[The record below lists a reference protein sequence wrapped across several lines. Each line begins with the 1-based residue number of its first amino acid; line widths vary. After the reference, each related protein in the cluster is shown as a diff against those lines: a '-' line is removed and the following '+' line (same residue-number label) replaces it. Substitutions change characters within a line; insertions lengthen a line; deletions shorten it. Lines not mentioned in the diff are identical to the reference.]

1 MLTLSGSVPEAFQAL
16 PDEAKQF
23 VKRYVVVTIEVHDV
37 VNTWPQTLL
46 TSVMLNNLIPMATQ
60 SCIPIQTAL
69 DAVAFGIPLHC

>member
-1 MLTLSGSVPEAFQAL
+1 MTEAFQAL

-46 TSVMLNNLIPMATQ
+46 ISVMLNNLIPMATQ
-60 SCIPIQTAL
+60 SCIPI
-69 DAVAFGIPLHC
+69 